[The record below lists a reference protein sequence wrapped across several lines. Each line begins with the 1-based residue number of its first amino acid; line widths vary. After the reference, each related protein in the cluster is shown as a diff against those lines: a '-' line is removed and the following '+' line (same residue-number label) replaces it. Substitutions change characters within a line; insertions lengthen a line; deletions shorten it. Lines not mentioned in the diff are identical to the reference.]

1 MSEKI
6 IEVNNLSKSYGDH
19 LVLNDISFSLPKGEV
34 IGLFGPNGC
43 GKSTLMK
50 ILTGLIHDYKGS
62 VLIEGNTPG
71 DKTKAITAYLPE
83 QIGRASCREKSV

>member
-43 GKSTLMK
+43 GKSTL
-50 ILTGLIHDYKGS
+50 
-62 VLIEGNTPG
+62 
-71 DKTKAITAYLPE
+71 
-83 QIGRASCREKSV
+83 